1 MTDYMMEKYLK
12 SIGKG
17 FFVDYYDRL
26 ADLSLANRDV
36 AAIIQREQR
45 YTPGSCANRVS
56 KGRSIIQA
64 GRGED
69 ALRVCLA
76 SRR

>member
-1 MTDYMMEKYLK
+1 MTDHTMEKYLK

-17 FFVDYYDRL
+17 FFVEYYDKL
-26 ADLSLANRDV
+26 ADLSVPNQKV
-36 AAIIQREQR
+36 ASIVQREKG
-45 YTPGSCANRVS
+45 YTTASQRVS
-56 KGRSIIQA
+56 TARSIIKA

-69 ALRVCLA
+69 ALRACLA

>member
-1 MTDYMMEKYLK
+1 MTDHTMEKYLK

-17 FFVDYYDRL
+17 FFVYYYDRL
-26 ADLSLANRDV
+26 ADLSVPNKDV
-36 AAIIQREQR
+36 AAIVRRER
-45 YTPGSCANRVS
+45 GYTTADSRVS
-56 KGRSIIQA
+56 AARSIIKA

-76 SRR
+76 SR